1 MQISSNPQYKIT
13 KSIEINKQ
21 KLQYISAEIRNTATP
36 IKKKTDYNELQDT
49 LISMY

>member
-36 IKKKTDYNELQDT
+36 I
-49 LISMY
+49 